1 MQKAVSWFN
10 HKKLRLRFNQY
21 KSNIKLY
28 GEGRRNFKQ
37 EKSIEHFCSENHSGT
52 YQDINV
58 EIIGFCNL
66 DDHGK
71 RENFWM
77 NKLITFYTEGL
88 NYKGINH
95 F

>member
-37 EKSIEHFCSENHSGT
+37 EKSIEHFYSENYSGT
-52 YQDINV
+52 HQNINF
-58 EIIGFCNL
+58 EIIGFCIPK
-66 DDHGK
+66 DQGE

-77 NKLITFYTEGL
+77 NKLITLYTEGL
-88 NYKGINH
+88 NYKRINH
-95 F
+95 Y